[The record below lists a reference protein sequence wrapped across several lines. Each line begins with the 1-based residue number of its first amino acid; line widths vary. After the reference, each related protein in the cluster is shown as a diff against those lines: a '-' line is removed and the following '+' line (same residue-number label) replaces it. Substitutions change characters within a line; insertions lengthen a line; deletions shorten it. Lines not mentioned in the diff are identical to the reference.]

1 MADEKQDIQ
10 VREKQELTNE
20 EGTREGP
27 YFKPA
32 VDIYETDDAL
42 TVKADVPGARPE
54 DFDIDLRED
63 VLTIQA
69 TTGDVESRWNRV
81 YEEYRTGNFMRQFRL
96 GQNIDQ
102 KEISASIE
110 NGVLNLTL
118 PKAERAK
125 PRKIE
130 VKTG

>member
-1 MADEKQDIQ
+1 MAEEKQDIQ
-10 VREKQELTNE
+10 VREKEELTNE

-32 VDIYETDDAL
+32 VDIFETDNAL
-42 TVKADVPGARPE
+42 TVKADVPGVCPE
-54 DFDIDLRED
+54 DFDIDLREN

-69 TTGDVESRWNRV
+69 SANEVESRWNRV

-96 GQNIDQ
+96 GQSIDQ
-102 KEISASIE
+102 GKISANIE
-110 NGVLNLTL
+110 NGVLILEL
-118 PKAERAK
+118 PKAENAK

-130 VKTG
+130 VTSG

>member
-1 MADEKQDIQ
+1 M
-10 VREKQELTNE
+10 
-20 EGTREGP
+20 
-27 YFKPA
+27 
-32 VDIYETDDAL
+32 
-42 TVKADVPGARPE
+42 PGARPE
-54 DFDIDLRED
+54 DFDIDLREN
-63 VLTIQA
+63 VRTSQA
-69 TTGDVESRWNRV
+69 TTGDVEDRWNRG

-102 KEISASIE
+102 KKISASIE
-110 NGVLNLTL
+110 HGVLNLTL

>member
-1 MADEKQDIQ
+1 MTDESNIQ
-10 VREKQELTNE
+10 VRDKEELTNE

-32 VDIYETDDAL
+32 VDIYETEDAL
-42 TVKADVPGARPE
+42 TVQADVPGARPE
-54 DFDIDLRED
+54 DFDIDLREN

-69 TTGDVESRWNRV
+69 STHDVEERWNRV

-102 KEISASIE
+102 EKISANID
-110 NGVLNLTL
+110 NGVLTLSL

-130 VKTG
+130 VTTG

>member
-1 MADEKQDIQ
+1 MVDEKQDIQ

-32 VDIYETDDAL
+32 VDIYETDDSL

-54 DFDIDLRED
+54 DFDIDLREN

-69 TTGDVESRWNRV
+69 TTGDVEDRWNRV

-102 KEISASIE
+102 KKISASIE
-110 NGVLNLTL
+110 HGVLNLTL

>member
-1 MADEKQDIQ
+1 MSEDKKDIK
-10 VREKQELTNE
+10 VREKEELTNE

-32 VDIYETDDAL
+32 VDIFETDDAL

-54 DFDIDLRED
+54 DFDIDLREN

-69 TTGDVESRWNRV
+69 ATSDVESRWNRV
-81 YEEYRTGNFMRQFRL
+81 YEEYRSGNFMRQFRL
-96 GQNIDQ
+96 GQSIDQ
-102 KEISASIE
+102 AKISANFD
-110 NGVLNLTL
+110 NGVLVLNL
-118 PKAERAK
+118 PKAEQAK

-130 VKTG
+130 VAT

>member
-1 MADEKQDIQ
+1 MADESNIQ
-10 VREKQELTNE
+10 VRDKEELTNE

-32 VDIYETDDAL
+32 VDIWETEDAL
-42 TVKADVPGARPE
+42 TVQADVPGARPE
-54 DFDIDLRED
+54 DFDIDLRES

-69 TTGDVESRWNRV
+69 STNGVEERWNRV

-102 KEISASIE
+102 DKISANIE
-110 NGVLNLTL
+110 NGVLTLSL

-130 VKTG
+130 VMTG

>member
-1 MADEKQDIQ
+1 MADESNIQ
-10 VREKQELTNE
+10 VRDKEELTNE

-32 VDIYETDDAL
+32 VDIWETEDAL
-42 TVKADVPGARPE
+42 TVQADVPGARPE
-54 DFDIDLRED
+54 DFDIDLRES

-69 TTGDVESRWNRV
+69 STNGVEDRWNRV

-102 KEISASIE
+102 DKISANIE
-110 NGVLNLTL
+110 NGVLTLSL

-130 VKTG
+130 VTTG